1 MRVLIDT
8 TVLVEAERRSFD
20 LDTWLENRA
29 DVEGIFVCDAG
40 IAEWLTGEP
49 IRDEGKRQRFRQY
62 WEQFLSQMPSLP
74 LTRQVCERAG
84 ALAFLGRT
92 KGRTIPLGDAL
103 HGGVAE
109 TERLTVLTL
118 DTRHFEDMGVPAL
131 NPLASAPRK

>member
-1 MRVLIDT
+1 MHVLIDT
-8 TVLVEAERRSFD
+8 TVLVEAERRTFY
-20 LDTWLENRA
+20 LDSWIQNRGE
-29 DVEGIFVCDAG
+29 VEGIFVCDAG

-49 IRDEGKRQRFRQY
+49 LRDEGKRQRFRQY

-84 ALAFLGRT
+84 ALSFLART

-109 TERLTVLTL
+109 TENLTVLTL
-118 DTRHFEDMGVPAL
+118 DTGHFEDMGVPAL
-131 NPLASAPRK
+131 NPLSPAL